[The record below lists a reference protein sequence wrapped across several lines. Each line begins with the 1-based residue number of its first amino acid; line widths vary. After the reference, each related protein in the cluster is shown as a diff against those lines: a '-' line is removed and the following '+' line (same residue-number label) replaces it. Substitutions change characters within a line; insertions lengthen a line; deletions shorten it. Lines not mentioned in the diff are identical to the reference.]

1 MLRCGN
7 LCCNCESLPKNQSSG
22 PRPHP
27 AAAAAA
33 AAAGVAERP
42 KGGEGLIRP
51 TRPPPPPALGECCFS
66 VIG

>member
-1 MLRCGN
+1 MIDGKRTYFDLGP
-7 LCCNCESLPKNQSSG
+7 SAASG

-27 AAAAAA
+27 GAAAA

-51 TRPPPPPALGECCFS
+51 TRPPPPPALGECYFS